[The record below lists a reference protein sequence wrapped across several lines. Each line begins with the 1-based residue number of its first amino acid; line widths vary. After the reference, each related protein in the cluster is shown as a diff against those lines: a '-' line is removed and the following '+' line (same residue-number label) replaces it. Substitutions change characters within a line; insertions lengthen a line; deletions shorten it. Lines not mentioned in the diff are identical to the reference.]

1 MRLYLIVLAEDLL
14 AALLI
19 PSEALNGCAAHVPR
33 SHILEKGVKCAEQAL
48 PHGNSVIELSRKLH
62 CMVEHITNRL
72 FALMPRVR
80 EMVLP
85 HL

>member
-19 PSEALNGCAAHVPR
+19 PSEALDGRAAHIPR
-33 SHILEKGVKCAEQAL
+33 SHILEQWVKCAEQAL
-48 PHGNSVIELSRKLH
+48 PHGNSVVELSRKLH
-62 CMVEHITNRL
+62 CMIEHITNRL
-72 FALMPRVR
+72 FSLMPRVC
-80 EMVLP
+80 EVTLP

>member
-19 PSEALNGCAAHVPR
+19 PSEALNGRAAHIPR
-33 SHILEKGVKCAEQAL
+33 SHILEQGVERTQQAL
-48 PHGNSVIELSRKLH
+48 PHGNSMVELSRKLH

-80 EMVLP
+80 EMMLP